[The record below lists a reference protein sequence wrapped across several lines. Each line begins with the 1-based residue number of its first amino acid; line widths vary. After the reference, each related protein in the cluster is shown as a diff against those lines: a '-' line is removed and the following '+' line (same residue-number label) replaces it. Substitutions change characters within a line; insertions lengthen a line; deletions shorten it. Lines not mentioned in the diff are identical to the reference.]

1 LMREHDVEA
10 ATRALIGGGGRRDAQ
25 HSAAE

>member
-10 ATRALIGGGGRRDAQ
+10 ATRALMRKERRVG
-25 HSAAE
+25 AAE